1 MAEPDRTVYQ
11 QPSVR
16 QCTTWTPPL
25 VRLIKAQ
32 ADSGQLQRIADLCD
46 DMLSDDRILGVLS
59 TLADSL
65 LGVNL
70 GFDDGARRGRRKKVT
85 GEERS
90 DVILALEDDGDW
102 WELCSEDQARQVI
115 IWCKLIGYCPGQLVW
130 PTSADYQR
138 GGRVVPRLEFWHPRT
153 LRWDPQLRAWFIRVG
168 DDGTEVP
175 FTPGD
180 GKWVL
185 FTIGGQWRP
194 WSNGVW
200 RGLAL
205 LYLLKSYAKDDLG
218 KLGANAARAVATDD
232 EDHDRGERQN
242 LAQEIYRAERNAV
255 IALPKGV
262 DLKLLGV
269 GQGTAEVYQQQ
280 IDIADKAISISVL
293 GQNLT
298 TDVTGGSYAAAR
310 IHGQVKGQVV
320 SAAAERFSTDA
331 HDQILTWYAEV
342 NFGSR
347 ALAPWPVFDT
357 EPPEDVNANADVLLK
372 VAQAIVALKQ
382 QYVALDLPELEQK
395 FGIKFA
401 EQQPEPPAPE
411 PPAPPE
417 PGQTE
422 PNAPPEP
429 GTAPAPGGP
438 VKVAEHTRTAPAALA
453 SGAIQNVAGFVEG
466 QTYADALVD
475 HGIIG
480 GTDLMAATVADL
492 LTMVDGVDSLD
503 TARAKVL
510 AMYRDAPAPEALA
523 EQCERLFMLS
533 QLAGV
538 AAVNQDAPEARGQT
552 AEEPAP

>member
-175 FTPGD
+175 FMPGD

-232 EDHDRGERQN
+232 EDHDRGEVRTSRRRSTAPSVTP
-242 LAQEIYRAERNAV
+242 LSRCPRAS
-255 IALPKGV
+255 
-262 DLKLLGV
+262 
-269 GQGTAEVYQQQ
+269 T
-280 IDIADKAISISVL
+280 SSC
-293 GQNLT
+293 
-298 TDVTGGSYAAAR
+298 
-310 IHGQVKGQVV
+310 
-320 SAAAERFSTDA
+320 SASGRAPPRSTNSRS
-331 HDQILTWYAEV
+331 TSRTRRSRSRCS
-342 NFGSR
+342 GKTSRRTSR
-347 ALAPWPVFDT
+347 AACS
-357 EPPEDVNANADVLLK
+357 
-372 VAQAIVALKQ
+372 
-382 QYVALDLPELEQK
+382 
-395 FGIKFA
+395 
-401 EQQPEPPAPE
+401 
-411 PPAPPE
+411 
-417 PGQTE
+417 
-422 PNAPPEP
+422 
-429 GTAPAPGGP
+429 
-438 VKVAEHTRTAPAALA
+438 R
-453 SGAIQNVAGFVEG
+453 
-466 QTYADALVD
+466 
-475 HGIIG
+475 
-480 GTDLMAATVADL
+480 
-492 LTMVDGVDSLD
+492 
-503 TARAKVL
+503 
-510 AMYRDAPAPEALA
+510 
-523 EQCERLFMLS
+523 
-533 QLAGV
+533 
-538 AAVNQDAPEARGQT
+538 
-552 AEEPAP
+552 